1 MKRFSL
7 LTCFVITAICS
18 MALPTVSPLYVA
30 QGGEGDGSSWASP
43 LGSIVEALNIAAAT
57 PGDVRPDIWI
67 KGGTFLINSCEDRL
81 RVGDSISI
89 YGSFAGTETS
99 VDQRP
104 RVEGGRPWEFE
115 NATIID
121 GQHQWPLYM
130 SLVHKDTTDHD
141 YPNYVDGLIFL
152 NGSGIVDS
160 TAEWKSPTFAR
171 FGTVYRYCQAIGNE
185 TYQSGAGFGGW
196 PAFNVISCLAKNN
209 HQYDDPVGGG
219 GISLNTSTF
228 GQPGYIVDC
237 DIVGNTSNV
246 RGGGINTQGES
257 MVYIINCRIYNNSVT
272 KNDDG
277 SYKSGGSIYSGT
289 KTIMY
294 NNLIY
299 NNTGS
304 LYLAPHLFANNT
316 IVNNIGA
323 IYIASAWNDS
333 YFVNNILWGMTTD
346 ESGHSPTTIG
356 GVAAELKAC
365 NNISYHPFPTNKGWR
380 LHNNIQFSSNS
391 INEEVPQAEF
401 GCGSG
406 PYFNKYTSFVG
417 AIPNELS
424 AEEKEAF
431 EAELDDPE
439 LFRITLESPSFNTG
453 IEPIDTV
460 MTVTRKIVGGRP
472 KSDTT
477 YAYYKHVLDDYSG
490 VKRPQGS
497 AYDMGAYELPYC
509 KLRMSYDSHE
519 GMIVSEM
526 GNVVPNDSTLEVVS
540 GQQVIIYVMNMS
552 EKEMKAF
559 LVESTDDGNTYTGP
573 KTEIT
578 HLIDDSGQLIL
589 TTTVTSMLQ
598 LIFEEPQALPVID
611 LNYPVTKVIKNR
623 SIQIVKDG
631 KVYSIL
637 GTRE

>member
-1 MKRFSL
+1 MKRISL
-7 LTCFVITAICS
+7 LTSFVLLAAFS

-30 QGGEGDGSSWASP
+30 QGGTGDGSSWASP

-57 PGDVRPDIWI
+57 PGIERPDIWI

-99 VDQRP
+99 IDQRP
-104 RVEGGRPWEFE
+104 RVEGGRPWEFK

-121 GQHQWPLYM
+121 GQHKWPLYM

-141 YPNYVDGLIFL
+141 YPNYVDGIVFL

-228 GQPGYIVDC
+228 GQPGYIIGC
-237 DIVGNTSNV
+237 DVVGNTSNV

-272 KNDDG
+272 KNEKGD
-277 SYKSGGSIYSGT
+277 YKSGGSIYSGT

-299 NNTGS
+299 NNSGS
-304 LYLAPHLFANNT
+304 LYLVPHLFANNT

-323 IYIASAWNDS
+323 VYIASAWNDS
-333 YFVNNILWGMTTD
+333 YFVNNLIWGLATD
-346 ESGHSPTTIG
+346 DSGSHPTTIG
-356 GVAAELKAC
+356 GVAADLKAC
-365 NNISYHPFPTNKGWR
+365 NNISYHPFPTDKGWR
-380 LHNNIQFSSNS
+380 IYDNIQFSSNS

-417 AIPNELS
+417 AIPDNLS
-424 AEEKEAF
+424 AEEKEF
-431 EAELDDPE
+431 FLSELNDPD
-439 LFRITLESPSFNTG
+439 LFRLTLKSPGFNTG

-460 MTVTRKIVGGRP
+460 MTVTRRIVGGRP

-477 YAYYKHVLDDYSG
+477 YAYYKHVQDDYLG
-490 VKRPQGS
+490 VRRPQGS
-497 AYDMGAYELPYC
+497 AFDMGAYELPYYQL
-509 KLRMSYDSHE
+509 KMNYNEQD
-519 GMIVSEM
+519 GMIISET
-526 GNVVPNDSTLEVVS
+526 GDEIPNDSALAVAS
-540 GQQVIIYVMNMS
+540 GQQVIVYVVNMS
-552 EKEMKAF
+552 EKEMHVF
-559 LVESTDDGNTYTGP
+559 LVESTDGGITYTGP
-573 KTEIT
+573 KTEVT
-578 HLIDDSGQLIL
+578 DWIDDSGQLIL
-589 TTTVTSMLQ
+589 TTTATSMLQ
-598 LIFEEPQALPVID
+598 LMFEEPQALNTIHKNVAA
-611 LNYPVTKVIKNR
+611 TKILKNQRILIIKN
-623 SIQIVKDG
+623 G

-637 GTRE
+637 